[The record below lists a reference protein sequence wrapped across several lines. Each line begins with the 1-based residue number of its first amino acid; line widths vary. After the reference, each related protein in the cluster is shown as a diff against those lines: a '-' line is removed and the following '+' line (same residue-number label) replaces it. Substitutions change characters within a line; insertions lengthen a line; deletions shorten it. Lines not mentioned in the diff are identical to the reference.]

1 MEPAILTTAGF
12 LTEKVAESAALHETI
27 QKPLE
32 ISYKAAEWN
41 DSVELAPSPVTME
54 KLNVLLDSEKYRKLS
69 EFRELSQTNPDT
81 IQKAY
86 NNVHLKGQMGESLME
101 AKLSQ
106 FGETRSQIPVQ
117 LENATSGNRIDLQIM
132 ESNSN
137 LRQVEMNVQGG
148 EITLDRNYDLMKGE
162 SASFEVK
169 NGGLPYL
176 RSELLN
182 GELQQQIAAGK
193 QISDHSFVV
202 INENTAKALFQNPD
216 LAAQVITEI
225 QEAGGKLI
233 AGLPSQSV
241 QLAIFM
247 S

>member
-1 MEPAILTTAGF
+1 MEPAILTTTAI
-12 LTEKVAESAALHETI
+12 LTEKAAESAAMQETV
-27 QKPLE
+27 QKSLE
-32 ISYKAAEWN
+32 ISHKAAEWN
-41 DSVELAPSPVTME
+41 GSAELAPSQETME
-54 KLNVLLDSEKYRKLS
+54 KLNGLLDNEKYRKLS
-69 EFRELSQTNPDT
+69 EFRELSQTNPDAV
-81 IQKAY
+81 QEAY
-86 NNVHLKGQMGESLME
+86 NNVQLKGQMGESLME

-106 FGETRSQIPVQ
+106 YGEMRSQIPVQ
-117 LENATSGNRIDLQIM
+117 LENAAGGNRIDLQIM
-132 ESNSN
+132 ESNAN
-137 LRQVEMNVQGG
+137 LRQIEMNVQGG

-202 INENTAKALFQNPD
+202 INENTAKALLQNPD
-216 LAAQVITEI
+216 LAAKVITEI
-225 QEAGGKLI
+225 EEAGGKLI